1 MCVCFDAGYPPAV
14 HADNAVGHRGQ
25 GSVVGDDQCGNV
37 RRAAGV
43 LQQLKNLFA
52 GAVIEGSCGL
62 VAQEEL
68 GVFRERSG
76 DGNALLLA
84 AGKLGGEVV
93 EALFQPNTAERF
105 GGIEGIGADLRSKLN
120 IFKRRKVGN

>member
-1 MCVCFDAGYPPAV
+1 MG
-14 HADNAVGHRGQ
+14 DNQR
-25 GSVVGDDQCGNV
+25 SNV

-52 GAVIEGSCGL
+52 GAVIESSCGL

-68 GVFRERSG
+68 GVFRECSG
-76 DGNALLLA
+76 DGNALLFA
-84 AGKLGGEVV
+84 ARELGGEVV

-105 GGIEGIGADLRSKLN
+105 GGIEGIGADL
-120 IFKRRKVGN
+120 